1 MYGNFLRLVIPG
13 HFNAWDYLGGG
24 KFCDFLRPQL
34 DSGCLDTPVIFNLN
48 ADGFLVHYGLQLDD

>member
-1 MYGNFLRLVIPG
+1 MYGDFLRLEIPG
-13 HFNAWDYLGGG
+13 HFNAWDYLGDG

-48 ADGFLVHYGLQLDD
+48 ADGFLVHYGL